1 MKKVLLMLAL
11 LGLPLSAVAEIS
23 GSIGAVSNYVWR
35 GTTQSDRSPAI
46 QASITAEV
54 NGLYATAWASQVDFG
69 DDTSAEV
76 DYQDGYTF
84 GDTTGIDVGILAYT
98 YVGDETDFA
107 DDVKEAYISAFT
119 GPFFVTAYREVL
131 VEDDETASNFFE
143 GGVDVSKYLPVDA
156 SILAIMDDD
165 NEVGYGASLGK
176 TWDNGFQVQYTN
188 HSIDE
193 AEHSF
198 GLFYN
203 F

>member
-1 MKKVLLMLAL
+1 MKKVLLMMAL
-11 LGLPLSAVAEIS
+11 LSLPLSAAAEIS

-35 GTTQSDRSPAI
+35 GATQSDRSPAI
-46 QASITAEV
+46 QASITASV

-76 DYQDGYTF
+76 DYQVGYKF
-84 GDTTGIDVGILAYT
+84 GGSTGIDVGVLAYT
-98 YVGDETDFA
+98 YVGDEVELQ

-131 VEDDETASNFFE
+131 VEDDESASNFFE

-176 TWDNGFQVQYTN
+176 TWDNGFQVQYTY

>member
-35 GTTQSDRSPAI
+35 GTTQSDGSPAI
-46 QASITAEV
+46 QGSVTASV

-69 DDTSAEV
+69 DDTSTEV
-76 DYQDGYTF
+76 DYQVGYTF
-84 GDTTGIDVGILAYT
+84 GDTTGIDVGVLAYT
-98 YVGDETDFA
+98 YIGDETDFA
-107 DDVKEAYISAFT
+107 DDVKEAYISAFA

-176 TWDNGFQVQYTN
+176 TWDNGFQVQYTY